1 MLSPEV
7 ISHELLWLLLIL
19 MFVFIG
25 DLIFILVQRRKTERA
40 LQESAAQTRLLLN
53 SAAEGIYG
61 LDLEGNCTFC
71 NPACLRLLGYAD
83 EAELIGKNLHE
94 MIHHTRADGSPYPS
108 EDCRICHAYLY
119 NSKVHLEDEV
129 LWRVDGNSFP
139 VEYWSYP
146 LRKGDHTV
154 GAVVS
159 FLDITD
165 RKLAEQKIM
174 EINLEL
180 DAFVYTVSHDLRT
193 PISAVVG
200 YVDLL
205 KELHGN
211 EFSEEA
217 LCLLNTIEQQGEKMG
232 LVVED
237 LLALATVGNIEP
249 PNHPVKA
256 NEVLNFVLAEL
267 DRDIKAAGVQ
277 VKVGSLPPV
286 RIPESLLIQI
296 FENLIGNALRYAGP
310 DAGPIEVSGIR
321 NGQEVSYSVCDH
333 GKGIPE
339 EEHKQIFN
347 AFYRGSTGKGKTG
360 SGVGLATV
368 QKICKLY
375 GGQATVAETPGGGAT
390 FRVVMQDAG

>member
-1 MLSPEV
+1 MLSPD
-7 ISHELLWLLLIL
+7 ILSHEILWLLLTL
-19 MFVFIG
+19 MLLFLG
-25 DLIFILVQRRKTERA
+25 DLIFVFIQRRKTQNA
-40 LQESAAQTRLLLN
+40 LKESIDQTKLLLN

-71 NPACLRLLGYAD
+71 NPACLRLLGYD
-83 EAELIGKNLHE
+83 SERELMGKNLHE

-108 EDCRICHAYLY
+108 EDCQICHAYLY
-119 NSKVHLEDEV
+119 NSEVHLEDEV
-129 LWRVDGNSFP
+129 LWRVDGRSFP

-146 LRKGDHTV
+146 LRKGDKTV

-165 RKLAEQKIM
+165 RKLAEQKIK
-174 EINLEL
+174 EINQEL

-205 KELHGN
+205 KELHGD
-211 EFSEEA
+211 EFSKEA
-217 LCLLNTIEQQGEKMG
+217 LTLLNTIEQQGEKMG

-237 LLALATVGNIEP
+237 LLALATAGNIEP
-249 PNHPVKA
+249 PDQPINT

-267 DRDIKAAGVQ
+267 ARDIKEAGVQ
-277 VKVGSLPPV
+277 VNVGPLPSV

-296 FENLIGNALRYAGP
+296 FENLVANALRYAGP
-310 DAGPIEVSGIR
+310 DAGPIEVNGVR
-321 NGQEVSYSVCDH
+321 NGKKVSYSVCDH
-333 GKGIPE
+333 GKGIPLK
-339 EEHKQIFN
+339 EHDQIFT

-375 GGQATVAETPGGGAT
+375 GGNATVTDTPGGGTT
-390 FRVVMQDAG
+390 FRIEIQDDN